1 MVKKQ
6 AFFASL
12 AVGLP
17 LLTIGCGSSEV
28 TNNQDTETT
37 EQTNNN
43 SGSGNLTLVANGED
57 FVRQGFVTKD
67 GWRVDFDHV
76 YVTLAN
82 VTAYQSE
89 PAFDPDKDEQIQ
101 AKNEVTLV
109 SETTTVDLAAG
120 DANADPITVTQAQ
133 AEAGFYNALAWQV
146 VTPESGETNSA
157 IVLEGT
163 AQKDGQSIDFVLN
176 LDKPLAYKCGEFVG
190 DARKGFLE
198 ADAQTQVETT
208 FHFDHIF
215 GDAEAPMDDAINT
228 GAVGFDP
235 MAQLADDGTL
245 NVDLAMLQ
253 QELSTQEYQTL
264 EKAIKGLG
272 HVGEGHCEETAA

>member
-1 MVKKQ
+1 VKKQ
-6 AFFASL
+6 TFFTSL
-12 AVGLP
+12 ALGLP
-17 LLTIGCGSSEV
+17 LLTMGCGSSEV

-37 EQTNNN
+37 EQTNN

-82 VTAYQSE
+82 VKAYQSE

-109 SETTTVDLAAG
+109 SELTTVDLAAG

-198 ADAQTQVETT
+198 ADSQTQVETT

-245 NVDLAMLQ
+245 NVDLATLQ

>member
-6 AFFASL
+6 TFFTSL
-12 AVGLP
+12 ALGLP
-17 LLTIGCGSSEV
+17 LLTMGCGSSEV

-37 EQTNNN
+37 EQTNN

-82 VTAYQSE
+82 VKAYQSE

-109 SETTTVDLAAG
+109 SELTTVDLAAG

-198 ADAQTQVETT
+198 ADSQTQVETT

-245 NVDLAMLQ
+245 NVDLATLQ